1 MRILLCFFIMI
12 FFGMIGYRFKLK
24 QRREIEFYN
33 YLNEFTMFCKSNISL
48 FKNNMVNII
57 DSYIITQENKNA
69 NYNKLFVKNGSI
81 YQISRNIIDKYIAN
95 EKDAEIV
102 FSFLNGLGGNDYEFE
117 QKRIDDFRNCVLIK
131 KEKEF
136 DNLLKNADLKFKVVL
151 AIGAVVCIVIW

>member
-69 NYNKLFVKNGSI
+69 NYNK
-81 YQISRNIIDKYIAN
+81 
-95 EKDAEIV
+95 
-102 FSFLNGLGGNDYEFE
+102 FLNGLGGNDYEFE